1 MRKHIIKNNLGLFD
15 WISLW
20 LTGSYWS
27 VNPVTYQ
34 VTKYS
39 SSGESKITEAQT
51 DTEIDRA
58 KTVNLWLN
66 LN

>member
-39 SSGESKITEAQT
+39 SSGESKITEAET